1 MQSLKVQV
9 ESLCIGIANSEFGK
23 SLVDCLECELDG
35 IVGDKHR
42 GISREAW
49 ETGDKQ
55 LGGTIRRNERHWS
68 AVSMEE
74 LATISKTMN
83 LAEPLTADL
92 LGTNL
97 CFKGQD
103 KLSQLPKGSVFKF
116 PSGAELIVEEYN
128 PPCPDMGE
136 HLAQNLKSN
145 SEVSLSK
152 SAFPE
157 AAKFSRGLVGVVE
170 VPGIVNV
177 GDEVTVISYKPA
189 PWLAKMPTG

>member
-1 MQSLKVQV
+1 MQSLKAQV
-9 ESLCIGIANSEFGK
+9 KSLCVGAADSEFGK
-23 SLVDCLECELDG
+23 SSVNSLEFELDG
-35 IVGDKHR
+35 IVGDRHR
-42 GISREAW
+42 SISREAW

-55 LGGTIRRNERHWS
+55 TGGTIRRNERQWS
-68 AVSMEE
+68 AVSTEE
-74 LATISKTMN
+74 LATISKKMN
-83 LAEPLTADL
+83 LTEPLTANL
-92 LGTNL
+92 LGANL
-97 CFKGQD
+97 CFQGQV
-103 KLSQLPKGSVFKF
+103 KFSQLPKGSVFKF

-145 SEVSLSK
+145 SEVSLSN